1 MTSPAMVV
9 ERSGGIAGFHDVVE
23 IAADGTARVTTR
35 DGGTR
40 ACTVDPAVVDAL
52 RSMDLAA
59 VGSGRPKMPI
69 ADGFTFVVRTAGV
82 TASAG
87 TGDTGVRAA
96 FAAAAAAVIAS
107 CLAGAS
113 GSLLPEK

>member
-1 MTSPAMVV
+1 MVV

-35 DGGTR
+35 NGGTR

-59 VGSGRPKMPI
+59 VGSGPPKMPI
-69 ADGFTFVVRTAGV
+69 PDGFTFVVRTAGV